1 MQIKKFVG
9 ENVTQTM
16 ALVKKEMGNDAIILQ
31 TKKTKSKGFLG
42 FFKKDMVEVLAAIE
56 PDKASSKVTK
66 TKSTETS
73 PPRFESANTSI
84 ENIKIP
90 TYIDGKNDKN
100 DVSFKEVNKIYQK
113 PMQVNKVSSNADITK
128 DIDEIKTVIKDLNER
143 FVQTFKT
150 EEDEVIHELKTKHS
164 NKLVEKGISSLL
176 SEEIVNEALSKYN
189 DCNRDSIF
197 KVINE
202 RFNNF
207 SENNMKFLKK
217 YNVFVGPTGVGKT
230 TTLAKIASNLAIE
243 EGKRIGF
250 MTLDTYR
257 ISAVEQLRTYAE
269 ILNCPIEVAYD
280 KADVS
285 EAVKRLESRD
295 SIFIDTAGR
304 SHRNKVHMIELEEII
319 ESIDEKEVFLVLSAN
334 FNKEDIKDIL
344 EAYSFIDDF
353 SIVITKMDET
363 SREGLVFDII
373 NAANKPVSYITYGQ
387 NVPDDIEI
395 FDFNKFVNEFLRE
408 I

>member
-9 ENVTQTM
+9 ENITQTM

-42 FFKKDMVEVLAAIE
+42 LFKKDMVEILAAIE
-56 PDKASSKVTK
+56 PDKTGSKVAK
-66 TKSTETS
+66 TKSPETVL
-73 PPRFESANTSI
+73 PKFESAISST

-113 PMQVNKVSSNADITK
+113 PMQINKISSNNDITK

-150 EEDEVIHELKTKHS
+150 EEDEEINELKTKYL
-164 NKLVEKGISSLL
+164 NKLVAKGISTLL

-189 DCNRDSIF
+189 DCNKDSIF

-207 SENNMKFLKK
+207 SESNIKFLKK

-230 TTLAKIASNLAIE
+230 TTLAKIASNLAIG

-295 SIFIDTAGR
+295 SVFIDTAGR
-304 SHRNKVHMIELEEII
+304 SHKNKVHMIELEEIL
-319 ESIDEKEVFLVLSAN
+319 ESIEEKEVFLVLSAN

-344 EAYSFIDDF
+344 EAYSFIDNF
-353 SIVITKMDET
+353 SIIITKMDET
-363 SREGLVFDII
+363 SREGLFFDII
-373 NAANKPVSYITYGQ
+373 NEANKQVSYITYGQ

>member
-9 ENVTQTM
+9 ENITQTM

-56 PDKASSKVTK
+56 PDKSNSRIAK
-66 TKSTETS
+66 TKSSELSLTKGDYDKKNVEDGGFT
-73 PPRFESANTSI
+73 AH
-84 ENIKIP
+84 
-90 TYIDGKNDKN
+90 IDGKNNKN

-113 PMQVNKVSSNADITK
+113 PVLNNQTINNNDITK

-150 EEDEVIHELKTKHS
+150 EEDEVLHELKSRYIKKLELKGLSRLLAEKIVEEAIS
-164 NKLVEKGISSLL
+164 NNK
-176 SEEIVNEALSKYN
+176 
-189 DCNRDSIF
+189 DCNREIILKIIDTKFNAF
-197 KVINE
+197 KDNSKSFI
-202 RFNNF
+202 
-207 SENNMKFLKK
+207 KK

-230 TTLAKIASNLAIE
+230 TTLAKIASNLAIG

-280 KADVS
+280 KDDVS

-295 SIFIDTAGR
+295 SVFIDTAGR
-304 SHRNKVHMIELEEII
+304 SHRNKIHMKELEEILGSI
-319 ESIDEKEVFLVLSAN
+319 EEKEVFLVLSAN

-344 EAYSFIDDF
+344 EAYSFIDEF
-353 SIVITKMDET
+353 SVIITKMDET

-373 NAANKPVSYITYGQ
+373 DEANKPISYITYGQ
-387 NVPDDIEI
+387 NVPDDIEV